1 MADILS
7 QSEVESLLAALDTG
21 SGPQKVD
28 PGGNTTSGRA
38 DSYGGQVSVYDFKRP
53 ERVSKEQMR
62 TFQAMHDGF
71 SREFGAVLER
81 HASHDRRSEAVE
93 RRPADLRRIRLQ
105 PGEHDLLQR
114 DASRRADGH
123 MILDLTPSIIFPIVD
138 RLLGGGKAAKY
149 SIPSRPLTEIEL
161 RLIERIIERAIEGLE
176 KTWAS
181 VCELK
186 LQVTQVES
194 NPQLVQIV
202 PPNEVIVLISFEIT
216 MGEIRGIMNLCIP
229 FNTIEP
235 LMGNLSSDTWSA
247 YTKRTVDAR
256 QKLNLQTGVGKGK
269 VKMVVGLA
277 DTRLS
282 AQEIMGLSVG
292 DVIMTEKGREQPL
305 EVYIEGRP
313 LFRGSAGLLKGHK
326 AVQIASSIAR
336 TDDLI
341 EAQLKAAQAAA
352 APPPA
357 PAVAPAPAAAAP
369 AVATPAARPAPRTAG
384 KPTANAPPARN
395 RS

>member
-1 MADILS
+1 
-7 QSEVESLLAALDTG
+7 
-21 SGPQKVD
+21 
-28 PGGNTTSGRA
+28 
-38 DSYGGQVSVYDFKRP
+38 
-53 ERVSKEQMR
+53 
-62 TFQAMHDGF
+62 
-71 SREFGAVLER
+71 
-81 HASHDRRSEAVE
+81 
-93 RRPADLRRIRLQ
+93 
-105 PGEHDLLQR
+105 
-114 DASRRADGH
+114 
-123 MILDLTPSIIFPIVD
+123 
-138 RLLGGGKAAKY
+138 
-149 SIPSRPLTEIEL
+149 
-161 RLIERIIERAIEGLE
+161 
-176 KTWAS
+176 
-181 VCELK
+181 
-186 LQVTQVES
+186 
-194 NPQLVQIV
+194 
-202 PPNEVIVLISFEIT
+202 VLISFEIT

-369 AVATPAARPAPRTAG
+369 AARPAPRTAG